1 MRMTGLPHGQRL
13 LKLVDFPVTK
23 ALGPEVVA

>member
-1 MRMTGLPHGQRL
+1 MTGLPHGRRL

-23 ALGPEVVA
+23 ALGPEVTA